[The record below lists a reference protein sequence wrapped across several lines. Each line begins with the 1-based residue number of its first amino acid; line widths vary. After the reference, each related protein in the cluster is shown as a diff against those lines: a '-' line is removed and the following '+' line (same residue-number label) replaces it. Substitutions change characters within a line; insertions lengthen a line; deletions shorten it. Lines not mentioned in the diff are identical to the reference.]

1 MVTLHEIN
9 SRYFFPKFLVSY
21 AQYIYIFPVLLH
33 YFDILLH
40 ELFFFLRKRGRRK
53 GGLAD
58 ASAKGEVAREASV
71 RIVALS
77 AVAVT
82 EAGQGPQR
90 SGPKIL

>member
-40 ELFFFLRKRGRRK
+40 ELFFFLRKWERK

-77 AVAVT
+77 GVAVT